1 RTAVCEHDIRRLI
14 PGLNG
19 GDELSGCDVHDAD
32 GVGDVID
39 DPDLIAAHG
48 KTYRIDADRK
58 FARESE
64 RAVTGDIEDREA
76 VVGGVERVELGSIGG
91 QGDGVD
97 LRRFEVDEVF
107 ARGERRRADAGD
119 ESGSADGAG
128 QGNRC

>member
-1 RTAVCEHDIRRLI
+1 DVGLSELGPRRGVIEPDVVACTGMAHERTAVCEDDIRRLI

-91 QGDGVD
+91 QGDGV
-97 LRRFEVDEVF
+97 
-107 ARGERRRADAGD
+107 
-119 ESGSADGAG
+119 
-128 QGNRC
+128 